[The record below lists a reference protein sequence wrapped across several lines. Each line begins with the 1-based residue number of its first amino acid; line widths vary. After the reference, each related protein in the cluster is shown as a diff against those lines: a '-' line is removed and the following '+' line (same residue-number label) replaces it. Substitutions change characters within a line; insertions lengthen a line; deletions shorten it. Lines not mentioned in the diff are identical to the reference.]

1 MVFYP
6 ESAFRCH
13 GLISFWVF
21 NPIVNN
27 NSGHYQNIYLIP
39 KISRNTMKTTQ
50 EKYSICTLIII
61 FVAFVIGGWNTCQAQ
76 ETKKQYPQK
85 IVLEMELEQ
94 VVKLKIPKDVET
106 PMTIEE
112 LNKIKQSYPSKG
124 GAINL
129 KRESVIPEVD
139 AIIKEEDYDENK

>member
-1 MVFYP
+1 
-6 ESAFRCH
+6 
-13 GLISFWVF
+13 
-21 NPIVNN
+21 
-27 NSGHYQNIYLIP
+27 
-39 KISRNTMKTTQ
+39 MKTTQ
-50 EKYSICTLIII
+50 EKYSLYALIIFI
-61 FVAFVIGGWNTCQAQ
+61 ATFIIGGWNTCQAQ
-76 ETKKQYPQK
+76 DNKKQYPHK

-94 VVKLKIPKDVET
+94 VVKLKIPKDIAT
-106 PMTIEE
+106 PVNIEE